1 MKGKTIITVIGADSI
16 GIIAAVTGVLAEH
29 RVNILDINQTIMQD
43 FFTMIMLCDLS
54 TSDIELSVLQ
64 DKLEGVGKEK
74 QVQIQ
79 AQHEDIFTYMHRV

>member
-54 TSDIELSVLQ
+54 ASDIELSVLQ

>member
-1 MKGKTIITVIGADSI
+1 MKGKTIITVIGTDRI
-16 GIIAAVTGVLAEH
+16 GIIAAVTGVLADH

-54 TSDIELSVLQ
+54 TSDIELAALQ
-64 DKLEGVGKEK
+64 DELEVVAKAK

-79 AQHEDIFTYMHRV
+79 AQHEDIFTYMHRI

>member
-64 DKLEGVGKEK
+64 DELEGVGKEK

>member
-29 RVNILDINQTIMQD
+29 SVNILDINQTIMQD

-64 DKLEGVGKEK
+64 DELEGVGKEK

>member
-54 TSDIELSVLQ
+54 ASDIELSVLQ
-64 DKLEGVGKEK
+64 DKLECVGKEK